1 MTERQTEI
9 YQAWLANRSNYTY
22 AAKALGVT
30 RQTVQAAVRAVQR
43 AQLGEG
49 APPEGWSPVK
59 VTSDRHGKAVS
70 VKSVPEHGRDHAPVV
85 PQGHRLKGVTTLLD
99 AGGSVRMQY
108 LLARE
113 NETAHVD
120 SMRFAAIVQALA
132 AQPAAAPVAPPK
144 TGASELANVVVFG
157 DPHVGMLAQARET
170 GEANWDLAIAEKTMT
185 AALRTLFQRTPQ
197 AATCLLVN
205 IGDFFHHQD
214 NRSLTPKSGHKL
226 DADCRFVKVAET
238 GLRIAKT
245 LVEAA
250 LARHETVTL
259 ANVPGN
265 HDPDASMWLNLW
277 CKAHF
282 RDEIR
287 LTILD
292 NAHPYLYW
300 SFGQNGVGL
309 HHGHGAKLQKL
320 PGIMAARDNGK
331 FWGAHAHRRWITGHH
346 HNYEALAFPGVLC
359 EKFPTLAP
367 LDYYAAEA
375 GYRSERSVNAITLHA
390 EVGEVGRAKV
400 IAGEVE
406 KP

>member
-9 YQAWLANRSNYTY
+9 YRAWLANSSNYS
-22 AAKALGVT
+22 VT
-30 RQTVQAAVRAVQR
+30 ARKLECARQTVQDAVRAVQR

-49 APPEGWSPVK
+49 APPEGWAPVK
-59 VTSDRHGKAVS
+59 VTSDRQGRPIA
-70 VKSVPEHGRDHAPVV
+70 VKSVPEGGREHAPTV

-113 NETAHVD
+113 NEHAHAD
-120 SMRFAAIVQALA
+120 SLRFKAIAQALA
-132 AQPAAAPVAPPK
+132 AQPVAAPVPPPD
-144 TGASELANVVVFG
+144 AFVSDLANVIVFG

-185 AALRTLFQRTPQ
+185 AAMQRLLACRTPA

-214 NRSLTPKSGHKL
+214 NRQATPRSQHKL

-250 LARHETVTL
+250 LARHDSVTL

-265 HDPDASMWLNLW
+265 HDPDASMWLNLV

-282 RDEIR
+282 RDEKR

-320 PGIMAARDNGK
+320 PGVMAARENGK

-375 GYRSERSVNAITLHA
+375 GYRSERSLNAITLHS
-390 EVGEVGRAKV
+390 ELGEVGRAKV
-400 IAGEVE
+400 IAAEVE
-406 KP
+406 

>member
-9 YQAWLANRSNYTY
+9 YQTWLANGSNYAVTGR
-22 AAKALGVT
+22 KLGVDRT
-30 RQTVQAAVRAVQR
+30 TVRDAVRAVQR
-43 AQLGEG
+43 KQLGKG

-59 VTSDRHGKAVS
+59 VTSNKRGRPIS
-70 VKSVPEHGRDHAPVV
+70 VKSVPEGGREHAPTV

-113 NETAHVD
+113 NEHAHAD
-120 SMRFAAIVQALA
+120 SLRFKAIAQALA
-132 AQPAAAPVAPPK
+132 AQPAAEPVPAPDAFV
-144 TGASELANVVVFG
+144 SDLANVIVFG

-170 GEANWDLAIAEKTMT
+170 GEANWDLAIAEKTMV
-185 AALRTLFQRTPQ
+185 AALDRLFSRTPS

-214 NRSLTPKSGHKL
+214 NRQATPRNQHKL

-250 LARHETVTL
+250 LLTHDSVTL

-282 RDEIR
+282 RDEKR

-300 SFGQNGVGL
+300 SFGQNAVGL

-320 PGIMAARDNGK
+320 PGVMAARDGGK

-375 GYRSERSVNAITLHA
+375 GYRSERSLNAITLHS
-390 EVGEVGRAKV
+390 ELGEVGRAKV
-400 IAGEVE
+400 IAAEVE
-406 KP
+406 K